1 MILMQTKAMF
11 IDAYRELNA
20 KKLFWITMMLTVVFS
35 LALATIGIDESGVSF
50 LWFKIGFLP
59 LNTDII
65 TAKQFYL
72 AAFSYLG
79 IGIWLTWIATIL
91 AIISTSG
98 IIPDLVTEGVIECML
113 AKPISRVRLF
123 LTKYSTGLMFV
134 ALQVAAFSVVSML
147 VIWIRGGYLEPRI
160 LLAIPIVVCF
170 YSFLYSVT
178 AFIGLISKSTMTAM
192 LITGLFWG
200 MIFVINL
207 GENIV
212 ITFEESTRLYVQERE
227 ERIDLAR
234 SNTIKLLERQNPAD
248 EEYEPSE
255 DEILKMNPFLTNFQ
269 IELENDRKDLRTL
282 GVWSSSI
289 FAVKTILPKTAETI
303 DLLNRNLIADDAL
316 MGDESEDEPIIDP
329 QSDIDIDQSELN
341 RNVTERFRERS
352 IAWILGTSFLF
363 EGVLLGLCCW
373 IFARRDF

>member
-1 MILMQTKAMF
+1 MILMQTKALF

-20 KKLFWITMMLTVVFS
+20 KKLFWITMMLTVVFA
-35 LALATIGIDESGVSF
+35 LALATIGIDENGVSF
-50 LWFKIGFLP
+50 LWFEISFLP
-59 LNTDII
+59 LNTDILP
-65 TAKQFYL
+65 AKQFYL

-147 VIWIRGGYLEPRI
+147 VIWIRGGYFEPRI
-160 LLAIPIVVCF
+160 LLAIPIVVSF

-200 MIFVINL
+200 MLFVINL

-227 ERIDLAR
+227 ERIELAR
-234 SNTIKLLERQNPAD
+234 SNTIKLLQRQNPED
-248 EEYEPSE
+248 EGYEPSE
-255 DEILKMNPFLTNFQ
+255 EEILKMNPFLTNFQ

-282 GVWSSSI
+282 RAWSGSI

-316 MGDESEDEPIIDP
+316 MGGEGENDPLVDP
-329 QSDIDIDQSELN
+329 QSDIDIDQTELN
-341 RNVTERFRERS
+341 RNVTERYRERS
-352 IAWILGTSFLF
+352 IAWILGTSFVF
-363 EGVLLGLCCW
+363 EGVLLGLCCL

>member
-59 LNTDII
+59 LNTDIL

-170 YSFLYSVT
+170 YSFL
-178 AFIGLISKSTMTAM
+178 F
-192 LITGLFWG
+192 
-200 MIFVINL
+200 
-207 GENIV
+207 
-212 ITFEESTRLYVQERE
+212 
-227 ERIDLAR
+227 
-234 SNTIKLLERQNPAD
+234 
-248 EEYEPSE
+248 
-255 DEILKMNPFLTNFQ
+255 
-269 IELENDRKDLRTL
+269 
-282 GVWSSSI
+282 
-289 FAVKTILPKTAETI
+289 
-303 DLLNRNLIADDAL
+303 
-316 MGDESEDEPIIDP
+316 
-329 QSDIDIDQSELN
+329 
-341 RNVTERFRERS
+341 
-352 IAWILGTSFLF
+352 
-363 EGVLLGLCCW
+363 
-373 IFARRDF
+373 

>member
-59 LNTDII
+59 LNTDIL

-316 MGDESEDEPIIDP
+316 MGDEGEDEPIIDP

>member
-352 IAWILGTSFLF
+352 ITWILGTSFLF

>member
-59 LNTDII
+59 LNTDIL

-234 SNTIKLLERQNPAD
+234 SNTIKLLERQNAAD

-352 IAWILGTSFLF
+352 ITWILGTSFLF

>member
-59 LNTDII
+59 LNTDIL

-352 IAWILGTSFLF
+352 ITWILGTSFLF

>member
-59 LNTDII
+59 LNTDIL